1 MKSILGVGYQWD
13 SRNDALL
20 ASTGRLFRLD
30 LEASPSFVKGELEL
44 QSAGILSQREP
55 RWSWS
60 GKLVA
65 GVVHGDAG
73 PSDRFFLGGRS
84 SVRGFLS
91 EGIGPRDGRD
101 AVGGR
106 AMLST
111 GLSLFTPLPW
121 FQTPWF
127 RGHFFVNTGS
137 CGDQPWKD
145 QRVSV
150 GAGVVYRHEMARL
163 ELSYGIPLLSGT
175 QDRAKAGL
183 CIALGMNFL

>member
-91 EGIGPRDGRD
+91 EGIGPRDGSKFLGTAAGIDKVRRC
-101 AVGGR
+101 GGWKSDVEHR
-106 AMLST
+106 A
-111 GLSLFTPLPW
+111 
-121 FQTPWF
+121 
-127 RGHFFVNTGS
+127 FVIY
-137 CGDQPWKD
+137 P
-145 QRVSV
+145 
-150 GAGVVYRHEMARL
+150 
-163 ELSYGIPLLSGT
+163 
-175 QDRAKAGL
+175 
-183 CIALGMNFL
+183 IALVPDSVVPRTLFCQYGQLWRPAMERSAGERGSRRGVST